1 MVNNL
6 LENIIEIIITR
17 CRILQL
23 KCNQFNFSWALPEEP
38 NRTPS
43 VYKLDLGDHTTHHY
57 AVGKGREAKEET
69 EDGREG
75 TPTFSDANDYQY
87 IKDLCENFDQLLE
100 MWLDVVAEPTTVLSP
115 HGHPKI

>member
-1 MVNNL
+1 L
-6 LENIIEIIITR
+6 LENITEIVITR

-43 VYKLDLGDHTTHHY
+43 VYKLDLGDHTTMQW
-57 AVGKGREAKEET
+57 VKEGRRRRKQKTEEKVPQLLAMSMT
-69 EDGREG
+69 
-75 TPTFSDANDYQY
+75 NQY

-100 MWLDVVAEPTTVLSP
+100 LWLNVVAEPTTVLSP

>member
-1 MVNNL
+1 MPYFTAKMQPVQFQL
-6 LENIIEIIITR
+6 GSARGTKPYSLS
-17 CRILQL
+17 LQAG
-23 KCNQFNFSWALPEEP
+23 SGGP
-38 NRTPS
+38 
-43 VYKLDLGDHTTHHY
+43 HHY

-100 MWLDVVAEPTTVLSP
+100 LWLDVVAEPTTVLSP